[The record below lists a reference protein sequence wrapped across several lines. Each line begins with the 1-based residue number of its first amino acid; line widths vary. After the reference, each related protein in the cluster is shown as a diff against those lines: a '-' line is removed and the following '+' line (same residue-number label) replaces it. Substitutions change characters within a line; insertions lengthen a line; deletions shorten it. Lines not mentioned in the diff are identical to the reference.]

1 MENNGLVTRGVKY
14 LNNAKLKV
22 LGVPELL
29 SVRVNTAKDSLV
41 MNDVEFSTSDIQFDT
56 PISGAVFGTLVN
68 YKGVLKGLADA
79 VNDKPYLSPP
89 VAPVLYIKPA
99 NTFNRY
105 GAGIPLPE
113 GLTQLEMGATLG
125 LVIGKKATAV
135 KEETAL
141 DYVAG
146 YTVVND
152 VSVPHDSIYR
162 PAVQHK
168 SRDGFC
174 PIGPWI
180 IDHKDVDNL
189 DDLTIRVYINDEL
202 RQENSTRNLIR
213 PVARLLADVTEFMT
227 LSPGDVLLVGVPE
240 EAPQA
245 TLGDKVRIEIA
256 GIGTLENVIVDEKT
270 FMRRWMK

>member
-1 MENNGLVTRGVKY
+1 M
-14 LNNAKLKV
+14 KV
-22 LGVPELL
+22 FGFHDLI
-29 SVRVNTAKDSLV
+29 SVDVNTATNTVVLDGKELST
-41 MNDVEFSTSDIQFDT
+41 NDLQIDT
-56 PISGAVFGTLVN
+56 PISGSVFGALVN
-68 YKGVLKGLADA
+68 FKGVLEELGDT

-99 NTFNRY
+99 NTFSRY
-105 GAGIPLPE
+105 GAGIPIPE
-113 GLTQLEMGATLG
+113 GLTLLEMGATLG

-135 KEETAL
+135 KEEAAL

-180 IDHKDVDNL
+180 VDRHTVANP
-189 DDLTIRVYINDEL
+189 DDLTIRVYINDDL

-213 PVARLLADVTEFMT
+213 PVARLLAEVTEFMT

-245 TLGDKVRIEIA
+245 SLGDKVRVEIA
-256 GIGTLENVIVDEKT
+256 GIGTLKNVIVDEKT
-270 FMRRWMK
+270 FMRRWTK

>member
-1 MENNGLVTRGVKY
+1 MENNSLLTRGVKY

-29 SVRVNTAKDSLV
+29 TARVNTAKDCFV
-41 MNDVEFSTSDIQFDT
+41 IDDNEFSMSDVQFDT

-68 YKGVLKGLADA
+68 FKGVLKGLADA

-105 GAGIPLPE
+105 GAGIPMPE

-135 KEETAL
+135 KEETAM

-146 YTVVND
+146 FTVVND

-180 IDHKDVDNL
+180 IDRQTVDNP
-189 DDLTIRVYINDEL
+189 DELTIRVYINDEL

-227 LSPGDVLLVGVPE
+227 LSPGDMLLIGVPE

-270 FMRRWMK
+270 FMQRWTK